1 MIPSDQPRPSPDFR
15 KPPRVFDFFSGCG
28 GTSAGLK
35 ASGMEIAVG
44 IDNDRDAAQTFQTN
58 FPEADFLCADIRD
71 LPTRSLDR
79 SVKDRGGRP
88 LLFSA
93 CAPCQPFSQQRR
105 APASS
110 DDERLGLLNELLR
123 FVKEYRPE
131 LLFVENVRGLREK
144 GIGQE
149 VFEPFTE
156 TLQRLGYHTKPGVVR
171 SQDYGVPQRR
181 TRLVLLASLIGSITF
196 PDRTH
201 GPGSQGP
208 EYTTVADWIGNLPG
222 ISAGETHAQIPNHR
236 SAALSSLNL
245 QRIRATP
252 PGGGWPDWPSELVP
266 DCHKSGFKGY
276 TDVYGRM
283 RWDTPAPALT
293 TRCISYSNG
302 RFGHPEQDRAISVR
316 EAACLQTFPTSFVF
330 TGNLNSQARQI
341 GNAVPMLLAQRFG
354 ECIVDHV
361 AGLTNTFRFPPKRVR
376 VQESVSL
383 EVSQKHG

>member
-1 MIPSDQPRPSPDFR
+1 MIPSNQPRPSPDFR

-149 VFEPFTE
+149 VVEPFT
-156 TLQRLGYHTKPGVVR
+156 
-171 SQDYGVPQRR
+171 
-181 TRLVLLASLIGSITF
+181 
-196 PDRTH
+196 
-201 GPGSQGP
+201 
-208 EYTTVADWIGNLPG
+208 WCC
-222 ISAGETHAQIPNHR
+222 AG
-236 SAALSSLNL
+236 
-245 QRIRATP
+245 
-252 PGGGWPDWPSELVP
+252 
-266 DCHKSGFKGY
+266 
-276 TDVYGRM
+276 
-283 RWDTPAPALT
+283 
-293 TRCISYSNG
+293 
-302 RFGHPEQDRAISVR
+302 
-316 EAACLQTFPTSFVF
+316 
-330 TGNLNSQARQI
+330 
-341 GNAVPMLLAQRFG
+341 
-354 ECIVDHV
+354 
-361 AGLTNTFRFPPKRVR
+361 
-376 VQESVSL
+376 
-383 EVSQKHG
+383 

>member
-79 SVKDRGGRP
+79 SVKDRGGAVRCCSVRVP
-88 LLFSA
+88 
-93 CAPCQPFSQQRR
+93 R
-105 APASS
+105 ASRFPSRDGLPHLR

-144 GIGQE
+144 CIGQE
-149 VFEPFTE
+149 VLEPVTE

-181 TRLVLLASLIGSITF
+181 ARLVLLASLFVLS
-196 PDRTH
+196 P
-201 GPGSQGP
+201 S
-208 EYTTVADWIGNLPG
+208 LPG
-222 ISAGETHAQIPNHR
+222 
-236 SAALSSLNL
+236 L
-245 QRIRATP
+245 
-252 PGGGWPDWPSELVP
+252 
-266 DCHKSGFKGY
+266 
-276 TDVYGRM
+276 M
-283 RWDTPAPALT
+283 APALEIPST
-293 TRCISYSNG
+293 PQS
-302 RFGHPEQDRAISVR
+302 
-316 EAACLQTFPTSFVF
+316 PT
-330 TGNLNSQARQI
+330 G
-341 GNAVPMLLAQRFG
+341 
-354 ECIVDHV
+354 
-361 AGLTNTFRFPPKRVR
+361 
-376 VQESVSL
+376 
-383 EVSQKHG
+383 